1 MSEIKR
7 ERRVKR
13 MRENIYIERE
23 KRYLYVEE
31 RERQRDK

>member
-7 ERRVKR
+7 ERRKKR

-31 RERQRDK
+31 RERKRDI